1 MARLNPNY
9 NQTIT
14 LFNCLKGADNPDG
27 TTDVW
32 YKTVLADCFYKAVM
46 AQVNSGLNS
55 QMGGAYAARIPKL
68 ATYLSYAAWVSTAA
82 NLRAGFFTMHN
93 DDIVILG
100 TSTDTISSA
109 SPNTASQILAKNKPN
124 AFKVTACSDNSL
136 GMQGHYRL
144 GG

>member
-14 LFNCLKGADNPDG
+14 LWNCLKAVDNPVANV
-27 TTDVW
+27 DVW
-32 YKTVLADCFYKAVM
+32 YKTVLNDCFYKVVTQ
-46 AQVNSGLNS
+46 QVNSGINS
-55 QMGGAYAARIPKL
+55 QMAGAYTVRIPKS
-68 ATYLSYAAWVSTAA
+68 AAYLPYAEWVAKDAS
-82 NLRAGFFTMHN
+82 LRAGFFTMHN

-100 TSTDTISSA
+100 ISSDTIAST
-109 SPNTASQILAKNKPN
+109 SPNTAPQILAKNKPN
-124 AFKVTACSDNSL
+124 SFKVTACSDNSL

>member
-14 LFNCLKGADNPDG
+14 LWNCLKAVDNPAANV
-27 TTDVW
+27 DVW
-32 YKTVLADCFYKAVM
+32 YKTVLCDCFYKAVTS
-46 AQVNSGLNS
+46 QVNSGFNS
-55 QMGGAYAARIPKL
+55 QMAGAYTVRIPES
-68 ATYLSYAAWVSTAA
+68 ATYLPYAEWVAKAA

-100 TSTDTISSA
+100 TTTDTITST

-124 AFKVTACSDNSL
+124 AFKVTACSDNSA
-136 GMQGHYRL
+136 GSQGHYRL

>member
-14 LFNCLKGADNPDG
+14 LWNCLKAVDNPAANV
-27 TTDVW
+27 DVW
-32 YKTVLADCFYKAVM
+32 YKTVLNDCFYKVVTQ
-46 AQVNSGLNS
+46 QVNSGLNS
-55 QMGGAYAARIPKL
+55 QMAGAYTVRIPKST
-68 ATYLSYAAWVSTAA
+68 TYLPYAAWVATAA

-100 TSTDTISSA
+100 TTTDTITSA
-109 SPNTASQILAKNKPN
+109 SPNTATQILAKNKPN
-124 AFKVTACSDNSL
+124 SFKVTACSDNSL
-136 GMQGHYRL
+136 GFQGHYRL